1 MNKFENSSPE
11 KVEQFLR
18 DLYID
23 YSSTAFPNIKDAY
36 DFYLFVLET
45 LRDGGF
51 SLHIG
56 VQIRKN
62 YQNFISRSTRTF
74 YQ

>member
-1 MNKFENSSPE
+1 MISTIDLHMNKFENSSPE

-23 YSSTAFPNIKDAY
+23 DSSTAFPNIKDAY

-51 SLHIG
+51 SLHNG
-56 VQIRKN
+56 VQI
-62 YQNFISRSTRTF
+62 
-74 YQ
+74 